1 MQGAGVEVLG
11 RLSAN
16 CRLYGAQRA
25 RSRGLWMV
33 GGGGHARVEATQ
45 PILVSKFRTAQ
56 RTTELRNLQKSYEVA
71 VPEWL

>member
-1 MQGAGVEVLG
+1 
-11 RLSAN
+11 
-16 CRLYGAQRA
+16 
-25 RSRGLWMV
+25 MV
-33 GGGGHARVEATQ
+33 GGGHARVEATQ